1 MRKKYNYMLR
11 EGGARRGSEGLVGL
25 GLYLEARVSIDPY
38 LEARLNIKP
47 AAARQVRSGDNT
59 CRADGLNAPLGGLPC
74 IFPFSSQHCHL
85 SPHNLTGTFDI
96 MSSN

>member
-59 CRADGLNAPLGGLPC
+59 CRADGLNAPLGVDCPV
-74 IFPFSSQHCHL
+74 SSR
-85 SPHNLTGTFDI
+85 SVANTAT
-96 MSSN
+96 SRRTT